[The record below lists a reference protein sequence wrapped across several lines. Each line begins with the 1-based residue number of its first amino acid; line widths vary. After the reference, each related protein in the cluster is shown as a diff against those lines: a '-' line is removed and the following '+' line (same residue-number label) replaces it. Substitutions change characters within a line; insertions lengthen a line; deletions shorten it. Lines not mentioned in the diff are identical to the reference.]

1 MDMRFDLSSHL
12 GKEIFNSLRSA
23 PFQPYLL
30 DYGLPKVK
38 SFRRGFVLALSL
50 LFSKDFKVFPLG
62 SRVGVILPPGIAGFI
77 TNFALLLSGR
87 VPVNL
92 NFTMGKELN
101 LEVLQGAGVTTVV
114 TASKMMKKFSEFPWP
129 ENCIL
134 VDDFFNRMANNPF
147 LILRTFIKAWIFPSS
162 TIKEFEIP
170 QHGGTDL
177 AVLIFTSGSSGKPKG
192 VRLTHANLLANCG
205 QLYDL
210 ELFEDQSKVL
220 VNLPL
225 FHSFGFTVGMLFSTL
240 RGLCPVTSPSPL
252 DHKLNLKIITE
263 QKVKILLGTPTFLR
277 GYLKKAKKG
286 ELKSIQFVVAG
297 AEKSPQTFRDRWER
311 EAHCQYLEGYGL
323 TETSPAISFNL
334 PGAGNKNGSVGRLL
348 PDVECQTIDPESGCI
363 TPLEEGGILCFRGPN
378 IFAGYWQDAEHSNKV
393 LDENGWFKTGDLGRL
408 DSDGFL
414 WIEGRSS
421 RFSKIGGEMVPHGR
435 VEEEIIELL
444 EICQTEDPMVVVCS
458 LENDQKGETLIVLS
472 SFNCDLN
479 QIKKGLK
486 DKGLPNL
493 WIPKELL
500 IVKEI
505 PILPTG
511 KFNWLKIRSIVASRS
526 KAEIE

>member
-1 MDMRFDLSSHL
+1 MRFDLSSHL
-12 GKEIFNSLRSA
+12 GKEIFDSLRSA

-30 DYGLPKVK
+30 DYGLPRVK
-38 SFRRGFVLALSL
+38 SFRRGLVLALSL
-50 LFSKDFKVFPLG
+50 LFSKNFNICPKG

-77 TNFALLLSGR
+77 SNFALLLSGR

-114 TASKMMKKFSEFPWP
+114 TASKMMKKFNEFPWP
-129 ENCIL
+129 ENCML
-134 VDDFFNRMANNPF
+134 VDEFFDRMANNPF

-170 QHGGTDL
+170 QYGGSGL

-210 ELFEDQSKVL
+210 ELFGNQPKVL

-240 RGLCPVTSPSPL
+240 RGLYLVTSPSPL
-252 DHKLNLKIITE
+252 DHKLNLKIIAQ
-263 QKVKILLGTPTFLR
+263 QKVRILLGTPTFLR
-277 GYLKKAKKG
+277 GYLKKAKQG

-311 EAHCQYLEGYGL
+311 EADCQYLEGYGL

-334 PGAGNKNGSVGRLL
+334 PTAGKLSGSVGRLL
-348 PDVECQTIDPESGCI
+348 PNVECQTIDPESGDI

-378 IFAGYWQDAEHSNKV
+378 IFAGYWEDAEYSNQV
-393 LDENGWFKTGDLGRL
+393 LDENGWFETGDLGRI

-414 WIEGRSS
+414 WIEGRAS

-444 EICQTEDPMVVVCS
+444 EICQLEDPMVVVCS
-458 LENDQKGETLIVLS
+458 VENDQKGEALIVLS

-479 QIKKGLK
+479 QITKGLK
-486 DKGLPNL
+486 NRGLPNL

-500 IVKEI
+500 LVKEI

-511 KFNWLKIRSIVASRS
+511 KINWLKIRSIVASRI
-526 KAEIE
+526 KA

>member
-1 MDMRFDLSSHL
+1 MNMRFDLSSHL
-12 GKEIFNSLRSA
+12 GKEIFDSLRSA

-38 SFRRGFVLALSL
+38 SFRRGLVLALSL
-50 LFSKDFKVFPLG
+50 LFSKNFKVFPRG
-62 SRVGVILPPGIAGFI
+62 SRIGVILPPGIAGFI
-77 TNFALLLSGR
+77 ANFALLLSGR

-101 LEVLQGAGVTTVV
+101 LEVLQCAGVTTVV

-129 ENCIL
+129 ENCML
-134 VDDFFNRMANNPF
+134 VDDFFSRMANNPF
-147 LILRTFIKAWIFPSS
+147 LILRTFIKAWVFPKW

-170 QHGGTDL
+170 QYGGSDL
-177 AVLIFTSGSSGKPKG
+177 AALIFTSGSSGKPKG

-210 ELFEDQSKVL
+210 ELFEDQLKVL

-297 AEKSPQTFRDRWER
+297 AEKSPQTLRDRWER
-311 EAHCQYLEGYGL
+311 EADCQYLEGYGL

-334 PGAGNKNGSVGRLL
+334 PASGKKSGSVGRLL
-348 PDVECQTIDPESGCI
+348 PDIECRTVDPESGDI
-363 TPLEEGGILCFRGPN
+363 TPLEDGGILCFRGPN
-378 IFAGYWQDAEHSNKV
+378 IFAGYWQDAERSNKV

-408 DSDGFL
+408 DGDGFL

-421 RFSKIGGEMVPHGR
+421 RFSKIGGEMIPHGR
-435 VEEEIIELL
+435 VEEEISELFG
-444 EICQTEDPMVVVCS
+444 ICTTDDPMVVVS
-458 LENDQKGETLIVLS
+458 AVENDQKGESLIVLC
-472 SFNCDLN
+472 SFKCDLN
-479 QIKKGLK
+479 YIREGLRNR
-486 DKGLPNL
+486 GLPNL

-500 IVKEI
+500 LVDAI
-505 PILPTG
+505 PILQTG
-511 KFNWLKIRSIVASRS
+511 KINWAKVKSYVSARNQT
-526 KAEIE
+526 

>member
-1 MDMRFDLSSHL
+1 MNMRFDLSSHL
-12 GKEIFNSLRSA
+12 GKEIFDSLRSA

-30 DYGLPKVK
+30 DYGIPKVK
-38 SFRRGFVLALSL
+38 SFNRGLVLALSL
-50 LFSKDFKVFPLG
+50 LFSKDFKIFPKG
-62 SRVGVILPPGIAGFI
+62 SRIGVILPPGIAGFVS
-77 TNFALLLSGR
+77 NFALLLSGR
-87 VPVNL
+87 IPVNL
-92 NFTMGKELN
+92 NYTMGKELN
-101 LEVLQGAGVTTVV
+101 LEVLKGAGVTTVV
-114 TASKMMKKFSEFPWP
+114 TASKMMKKFNEFPWP
-129 ENCIL
+129 ENCLL
-134 VDDFFNRMANNPF
+134 VDDFFKGVASKRF
-147 LILRTFIKAWIFPSS
+147 LILKTFIKAWIFPSWTS
-162 TIKEFEIP
+162 KEFEVP
-170 QHGGTDL
+170 QYGGSGL

-210 ELFEDQSKVL
+210 ELFENQSKVL

-240 RGLCPVTSPSPL
+240 RGLHPVTSPSPL
-252 DHKLNLKIITE
+252 DHKLNLRIIFE
-263 QKVKILLGTPTFLR
+263 QKVRILLGTPTFLR

-311 EAHCQYLEGYGL
+311 EADCQYLEGYGL

-334 PGAGNKNGSVGRLL
+334 PATGKQSGSVGRLL
-348 PDVECQTIDPESGCI
+348 PDVECQTIDPESGDI
-363 TPLEEGGILCFRGPN
+363 TPLAEGGILCFRGPN
-378 IFAGYWQDAEHSNKV
+378 IFDGYWQDAEHSNKV

-408 DSDGFL
+408 DRDGFL

-435 VEEEIIELL
+435 VEEEITELL
-444 EICQTEDPMVVVCS
+444 EICQTEVPRVVICS
-458 LENDQKGETLIVLS
+458 VENDQKGETLIVVS

-486 DKGLPNL
+486 NRGLPNL

-500 IVKEI
+500 LVKEI

-511 KFNWLKIRSIVASRS
+511 KINWLKVRSFVTSRI
-526 KAEIE
+526 KA